1 MTDTPAQAG
10 TAADLDG
17 ELLALAQDTAGEVR
31 TYLLTL
37 RGLSESMSGDTA
49 LPVLLLALAQIQ
61 VAGARLGAM
70 VDIVPRERFEPD
82 DGPDPD
88 LDGIRE
94 ALASLLQGVDTYVEV
109 ADPVLSAEVG
119 RGDISNDLTAVA
131 ADLAHG
137 LIHFD
142 RGGVTEA
149 LWWWQF
155 SYLSS
160 WGERAAAALRAVFAL
175 LAHVRLDADEE
186 MVMEAEMAALHS
198 TDEAATDDSEVV
210 TTV

>member
-1 MTDTPAQAG
+1 MSDTPAETGSAK
-10 TAADLDG
+10 DLDS
-17 ELLALAQDTAGEVR
+17 ELLALAQDTAGEAR
-31 TYLLTL
+31 TYLLAL
-37 RGLSESMSGDTA
+37 RGLSDSMAGERA
-49 LPVLLLALAQIQ
+49 LPILLLALAQIQ

-70 VDIVPRERFEPD
+70 VDIVPKERFEPD
-82 DGPDPD
+82 AGPDPD
-88 LDGIRE
+88 LDAVRE
-94 ALASLLQGVDTYVEV
+94 GLAVLLDGVDTYVEV
-109 ADPVLSAEVG
+109 ADPVLSPDVG

-142 RGGVTEA
+142 RGAVTEA

-198 TDEAATDDSEVV
+198 TDSD
-210 TTV
+210 

>member
-1 MTDTPAQAG
+1 VLVRQTGAMTDTPAQTG
-10 TAADLDG
+10 SAADLDS
-17 ELLALAQDTAGEVR
+17 ELLALAQDTAGEAR
-31 TYLLTL
+31 TYLLAL
-37 RGLSESMSGDTA
+37 RGLSDSKAGEQA
-49 LPVLLLALAQIQ
+49 LPILLLALAQIQ

-70 VDIVPRERFEPD
+70 VDIVPKERFEPD
-82 DGPDPD
+82 AGPDPD
-88 LDGIRE
+88 LDAIRE
-94 ALASLLQGVDTYVEV
+94 ALGVLLAGVDTYVEV
-109 ADPVLSAEVG
+109 ADPVLSADVG

-142 RGGVTEA
+142 RGAVTEA

-198 TDEAATDDSEVV
+198 TDSV
-210 TTV
+210 